1 VATKKDF
8 ERMLT
13 LCLLEK
19 VFNDYRN
26 FRPFTRTADYPAAL
40 VDFSQKGK
48 KRISRLPALVNN
60 PKTKQK
66 IALKRSRTQ
75 M

>member
-1 VATKKDF
+1 
-8 ERMLT
+8 MLT

-26 FRPFTRTADYPAAL
+26 FQPFTRTADYPAAL

-48 KRISRLPALVNN
+48 KESADYPHW
-60 PKTKQK
+60 
-66 IALKRSRTQ
+66 
-75 M
+75 